1 MPIVLPAVKAFA
13 FDAVPLKVPVMVPVE
28 KSPLLSL
35 LTIVLGVLSDV
46 AESTFDDTVVIVDEL
61 TPPTLFTVGASA
73 EPPKSFV
80 NFKIP
85 FTNAVASG
93 ADEFV
98 IKFTTKPYDIDGEA
112 FSYSINLNSFDKE
125 FIYKGFATSLTD
137 EEEPIEVKCEL
148 FENKR
153 AYHLYGTWIEYDM
166 VYTWWAKI
174 DKAKNKHV

>member
-1 MPIVLPAVKAFA
+1 MLIGKIYWVQDDFA
-13 FDAVPLKVPVMVPVE
+13 YEGQYKIKLDS
-28 KSPLLSL
+28 KSQKSSYKDSEHVV
-35 LTIVLGVLSDV
+35 TKIDN
-46 AESTFDDTVVIVDEL
+46 VVI
-61 TPPTLFTVGASA
+61 
-73 EPPKSFV
+73 
-80 NFKIP
+80 
-85 FTNAVASG
+85 
-93 ADEFV
+93 DEFV